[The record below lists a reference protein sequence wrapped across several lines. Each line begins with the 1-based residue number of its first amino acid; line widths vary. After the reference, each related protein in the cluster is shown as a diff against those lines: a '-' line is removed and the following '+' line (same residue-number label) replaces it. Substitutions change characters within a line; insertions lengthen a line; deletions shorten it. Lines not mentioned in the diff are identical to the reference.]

1 MNNEL
6 RSAESTNL
14 SGLGVTAP
22 EERAYIALLRRDG
35 ATSGELAE
43 ALEITSAAAEK
54 LLDSLQV
61 KGFATH
67 APDTIRR
74 YFAVPPDIAVEAL
87 IERRQ
92 SELRYARASIGHLRD
107 IASARAARGRSDD
120 RLIEVL
126 SPDASMSAIPQMIK
140 SARHEILA
148 LERLP
153 LIASPAGAFEEA
165 HDDSFAR
172 GVKSRSVTDSNLLR
186 VPGMREPLRR
196 EVMAGEEKRVF
207 PNLPIKLILVDRRV
221 GFLPL
226 SLDTASGSNL
236 LVQSPALLGALY
248 ELFDMFWNLA
258 RPYQFDEAGRLRIG
272 TDAASSASSERT
284 QLLSLLSSGLNDKT
298 IEQELDISSRTFT
311 RRVTALMKELGA
323 STRFHAGWLAAKST
337 DASAGGCEES

>member
-1 MNNEL
+1 MKNEAL
-6 RSAESTNL
+6 SAESTNL
-14 SGLGVTAP
+14 SGLGIGAV

-35 ATSGELAE
+35 ATAAELAT
-43 ALEITSAAAEK
+43 ALDIAPAAAAK
-54 LLDSLQV
+54 LLDGLEA

-67 APDTIRR
+67 SPDTVRR

-92 SELRYARASIGHLRD
+92 SELRYARASIAHLRD
-107 IASARAARGRSDD
+107 IASDRARRRSDD

-126 SPDASMSAIPQMIK
+126 SPEASMSAIPQMIK

-153 LIASPAGAFEEA
+153 LIISPAGAFEEA
-165 HDDSFAR
+165 HDVSFAR
-172 GVKSRSVTDSNLLR
+172 GVKSRAVTDSNLLR
-186 VPGMREPLRR
+186 VPGMLEPLRR

-207 PNLPIKLILVDRRV
+207 PNLPIKLMLVDRRV

-226 SLDTASGSNL
+226 SLDSASGSSV
-236 LVQSPALLGALY
+236 LVQSSALLNALY
-248 ELFDMFWNLA
+248 ELFDMFWRLA
-258 RPYQFDEAGRLRIG
+258 RPYRFDETGRLRIG
-272 TDAASSASSERT
+272 SDCAGDAGSERA

-311 RRVTALMKELGA
+311 RRVTTLMKDLGA
-323 STRFHAGWLAAKST
+323 STRFHAGWLAAKSD
-337 DASAGGCEES
+337 DAATRES